1 MCVGLRPIS
10 PKSSTYLHF
19 AVFNPSVGWNHQFG
33 WQNIY
38 IYISLFVTKIHIFHH
53 FDSLNLPPQVVI
65 LQASAP
71 SAPHP
76 RATRGAATPAPSP
89 PRTAPPWSPR
99 RRSAA
104 AARRGWRADEGRRW
118 RPPSDPG
125 ALGWFFSWDQ
135 LGFSWDSHG
144 IWDGIWEIWEIW
156 KYGNGDQ

>member
-1 MCVGLRPIS
+1 MCVGLRRFEGLKESPYHQNLPHTYILLCSILLLDEIIS
-10 PKSSTYLHF
+10 L
-19 AVFNPSVGWNHQFG
+19 VGK
-33 WQNIY
+33 IY
-38 IYISLFVTKIHIFHH
+38 IFVCHQNPH
-53 FDSLNLPPQVVI
+53 FSSFFQLKPSSQVVI

-125 ALGWFFSWDQ
+125 ALG
-135 LGFSWDSHG
+135 
-144 IWDGIWEIWEIW
+144 
-156 KYGNGDQ
+156 